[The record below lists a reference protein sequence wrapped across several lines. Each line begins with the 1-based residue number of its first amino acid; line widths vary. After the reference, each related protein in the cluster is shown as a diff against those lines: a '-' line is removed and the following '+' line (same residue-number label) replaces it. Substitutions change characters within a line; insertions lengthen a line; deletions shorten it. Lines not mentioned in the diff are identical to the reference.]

1 MFHLKQLNI
10 KNITIYDI
18 ENTKNTT
25 IYDIGNPGPD
35 LGQAQKSLYIS
46 VLEVQYIH
54 MLVFWGGVFWFVFL
68 NMIDISHYNCYFPIS
83 CETYYVENLFRFL

>member
-10 KNITIYDI
+10 KNTTIYDI

-54 MLVFWGGVFWFVFL
+54 MLVFWGGFL
-68 NMIDISHYNCYFPIS
+68 VCFFKYDRYITLQLLLPH
-83 CETYYVENLFRFL
+83 